1 MRLRDQVAI
10 VTGVSQP
17 GQVGYA
23 LAAAFAREGA
33 LLAISARNA
42 ERVHTRAEALHAEGA
57 RVIAIPADLTTEEGV
72 DLYHCQGGQG
82 GGYCSECHWSR
93 TDRHAVEC
101 RVDETNTSSMR
112 RSSWCR
118 LQETG

>member
-1 MRLRDQVAI
+1 MWYRISEPSTSRRRNNMRLHNKVAI

-42 ERVHTRAEALHAEGA
+42 ERVNQRTQELRSERAS
-57 RVIAIPADLTTEEGV
+57 VIAIPADLTTEEGADTHPGDV
-72 DLYHCQGGQG
+72 GRLWAHQRARQSGR
-82 GGYCSECHWSR
+82 WS
-93 TDRHAVEC
+93 HE
-101 RVDETNTSSMR
+101 
-112 RSSWCR
+112 
-118 LQETG
+118 